1 MFFFSAL
8 LHCRQVRKIKI
19 TAIIRSSAFAVTP
32 NRYDIAGIYT
42 GCTAACTGN
51 WRGWCSKK
59 YNRRNGFGW
68 HDCIF
73 YHFYIYCSGVLYVL
87 FTRFSYGK
95 KQLQWLQ
102 DHHEELME
110 KARKVEEQ
118 NIDPELEYEIALAKE
133 ELKNENEK

>member
-1 MFFFSAL
+1 
-8 LHCRQVRKIKI
+8 
-19 TAIIRSSAFAVTP
+19 
-32 NRYDIAGIYT
+32 
-42 GCTAACTGN
+42 
-51 WRGWCSKK
+51 
-59 YNRRNGFGW
+59 
-68 HDCIF
+68 
-73 YHFYIYCSGVLYVL
+73 VLYVL